1 MKTKYT
7 LLLTL
12 FLALISQTTFAQ
24 TTYSGVVTDS
34 DGLPLPGASVF
45 IKGTTT
51 GTQTDFDGNYSIDAS
66 VGDILTFS
74 YVGMRTVE
82 VNIEDNTPTTL
93 NMVLELDSQSL
104 EEVVVVGY
112 GTSTKRK
119 VTDNIASISS
129 EQIAEIPTPSV
140 QNTLA
145 GKAAGVQINQVNG
158 KAESGIKI
166 RVRGVAT
173 ISSSQEPLYVIDGVP
188 MINNDEN
195 INDSPINPLV
205 GINPQDIE
213 SIQILKDAS
222 SAAIYGARGTNGVVL
237 ITTKKGK
244 EGKTRVS
251 INSSYGFSEATNKRE
266 WLNTEEY
273 VELFTEATINSGET
287 ADDAAFYFNLFAEDE
302 ADWRDG
308 LVDTDWQ
315 DLALVNGSVEDF
327 SVNVSGG
334 NEKTT
339 FFISTGY
346 NRTDAIIRGNTL
358 ERYSFRTNLDHT
370 ISEKFRVGFGTGISK
385 TKIDRL
391 SNDNAF
397 ATPLQAIAQIPFT
410 RPYEED
416 GIVPNGNT
424 LYYNF
429 LFQEYNADHQSN
441 IWRVLANIYAQ
452 WNMTEF
458 LNFRTEIGYDFNSQ
472 VEERFFGSLTE
483 SASTNGFADA
493 NAVQNEK
500 YVLNNY
506 FTFNKDIAEDINLE
520 AILGMSFEDDRRR
533 IQFVEG
539 QEFPSDDLQTVD
551 SASEIV
557 GGGSSRTAFNFLSY
571 FARTNFSFWNK
582 LLFKASLRY
591 DGSSRFGADERYGWF
606 PAFSAGYIL
615 SEEDFLNE
623 SETISLL
630 KLRASWGVTGN
641 AGIGNFA
648 SRSLFGGA
656 SYNNRAALAPTQI
669 GDPSLKW
676 ETTTQWDLGLDFGF
690 LRNRITGEI
699 DYYNKTTSDLLLNE
713 PVPATSGFLNI
724 TRNVGEITNQ
734 GVEFVLNTKN
744 FIKDNFRWTT
754 SFNIAFNDN
763 EVTDLPG
770 GDIISGVN
778 IVREGESVADFYL
791 VEYAG
796 VDPDNG
802 DALFYTN
809 TELAD
814 GSRDRSTTNDFNEAS
829 RIIAGSA
836 FPDLIAGLTNTLN
849 FYDFD
854 MSFTFQGQWGASIFN
869 SGGRFQSASADFFDN
884 QSRDQLDRWQQPGDI
899 TDVPQ
904 ARLFGA
910 NGTQNSTRYLQKAD
924 FIRLRNI
931 SFGYTIPGEFT
942 EKFNISRFRI
952 YFTGLNLLTF
962 TDYTG
967 WDPEATADFNSDN
980 ALNVGR
986 EFYSAPPAKTYSI
999 GVNIDF

>member
-1 MKTKYT
+1 MKTNYSG
-7 LLLTL
+7 LLAF
-12 FLALISQTTFAQ
+12 FLALITHVSFAQ
-24 TTYSGVVTDS
+24 NTFSGVVSDS

-45 IKGTTT
+45 VKGTTT
-51 GTQTDFDGNYSIDAS
+51 GTQTDFDGNYSITAAA
-66 VGDILTFS
+66 GDILVFS
-74 YVGMRTVE
+74 FVGMRTVE
-82 VNIEDNTPTTL
+82 VNITEQTPPELNITL
-93 NMVLELDSQSL
+93 NLDSQSL

-140 QNTLA
+140 QSTLA

-251 INSSYGFSEATNKRE
+251 INSSYGFSRATNKRE
-266 WLNTEEY
+266 WLNTGEY
-273 VELFTEATINSGET
+273 VDLFLEAGRNSGEE
-287 ADDAAFYFNLFAEDE
+287 AYVIDVFNIFAEE
-302 ADWRDG
+302 SVWRNG
-308 LVDTDWQ
+308 TVDTDWQ
-315 DLALVNGSVEDF
+315 DLALVDGSVEDF
-327 SVNVSGG
+327 SANVSGG
-334 NEKTT
+334 DEKTT

-346 NRTDAIIRGNTL
+346 NKTDAIIRGNTL
-358 ERYSFRTNLDHT
+358 ERYSFRTNLDHN

-385 TKIDRL
+385 TKVDRL

-410 RPYEED
+410 RPYEDD
-416 GIVPNGNT
+416 GITPNANT

-429 LFQEYNADHQSN
+429 LFQEFNADHQSN
-441 IWRVLANIYAQ
+441 IWRVLANVYAQ

-458 LNFRTEIGYDFNSQ
+458 LNFRTEFGYDFNSQ

-506 FTFNKDIAEDINLE
+506 FTYNQDIAEDINLE
-520 AILGMSFEDDRRR
+520 AIIGMSFEDDRRR
-533 IQFVEG
+533 LQFVEG
-539 QEFPSDDLQTVD
+539 QEFPSDDLQTVE

-571 FARTNFSFWNK
+571 FARTNFSLWNK
-582 LLFKASLRY
+582 LLFKASIRY

-615 SEEDFLNE
+615 TEEDFLKENN
-623 SETISLL
+623 TLSLL

-656 SYNNRAALAPTQI
+656 SYNNRSALTPTQI

-676 ETTTQWDLGLDFGF
+676 ETTTQWDIGLDFGF
-690 LRNRITGEI
+690 ARNRITGEI
-699 DYYNKTTSDLLLNE
+699 DYYNKTTDDLLLDE
-713 PVPATSGFLNI
+713 PLPATSGFLSI
-724 TRNVGEITNQ
+724 TRNVGEIRNS

-744 FIKDNFRWTT
+744 FIKDNFRWTS
-754 SFNIAFNDN
+754 SFNIAFNNN

-770 GDIISGVN
+770 GDIVSGVN
-778 IVREGESVADFYL
+778 IVREGETIADFYL
-791 VEYAG
+791 VEFAG
-796 VDPDNG
+796 ADPDNG
-802 DALFYTN
+802 DALFYLN
-809 TELAD
+809 TELPD
-814 GSRDRSTTNDFNEAS
+814 GSLDRSTTNDFNEAS

-836 FPDLIAGLTNTLN
+836 FPDIIAGFTNTLN
-849 FYDFD
+849 FYNFD
-854 MSFTFQGQWGASIFN
+854 LGFTFQGQWGASIFN

-884 QSRDQLDRWQQPGDI
+884 QSRDQLDRWQQPGDV

-931 SFGYTIPGEFT
+931 SFGYTIPSNFT
-942 EKFNISRFRI
+942 EQFGVSRLRL

-962 TDYTG
+962 TDYNG
-967 WDPEATADFNSDN
+967 WDPEATADFNANN